1 MISAKFPKPRVLILP
16 FLLAFALCLPVQKAG
31 AQGLI
36 GTMIE
41 QLGKLEVYLQELKQG
56 YSIVQK
62 GLTTIGDIKKGDFDL
77 HSLFFNSLKDVNPSI
92 KNWSKVADILAMQV
106 QLVFGC
112 QSSLQQAASSGNFSS
127 TDLQYL
133 DAVFGNLKTLTEK
146 DIDELTSLLSDGDR
160 QMTDD
165 DRMARIDRLY
175 KEVSDKYSFLRTFS
189 SRVMT
194 ESNQRSQQRTNLQD
208 LKKLIIP

>member
-1 MISAKFPKPRVLILP
+1 
-16 FLLAFALCLPVQKAG
+16 
-31 AQGLI
+31 
-36 GTMIE
+36 MIE